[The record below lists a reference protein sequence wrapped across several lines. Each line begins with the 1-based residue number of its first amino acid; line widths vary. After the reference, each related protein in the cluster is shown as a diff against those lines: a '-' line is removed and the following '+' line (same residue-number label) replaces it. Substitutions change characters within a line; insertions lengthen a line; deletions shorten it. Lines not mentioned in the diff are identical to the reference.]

1 MMLQMMHQVCVMEIP
16 ALGVSSDI
24 AQWVGQLEEIGF
36 QQRCEGLV
44 ELRGDDIIGGVTEWA
59 RYRSEVIVAY
69 L

>member
-24 AQWVGQLEEIGF
+24 ALWVGKMEEIGF

-44 ELRGDDIIGGVTEWA
+44 EFRGGDIIGGVMEWA
-59 RYRSEVIVAY
+59 RYSSEMIVVY

>member
-24 AQWVGQLEEIGF
+24 AQWVGQLEETGF

-44 ELRGDDIIGGVTEWA
+44 ELRGDDIIGGVTE
-59 RYRSEVIVAY
+59 
-69 L
+69 